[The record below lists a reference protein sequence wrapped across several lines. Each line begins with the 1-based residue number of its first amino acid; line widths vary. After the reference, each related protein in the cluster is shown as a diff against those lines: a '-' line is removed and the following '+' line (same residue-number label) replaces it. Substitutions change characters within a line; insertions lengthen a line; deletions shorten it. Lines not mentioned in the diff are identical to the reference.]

1 MANIASAKK
10 RARQDVKRNSQ
21 NASRRSMM
29 RAYLKKIVN
38 AIEAKDKA
46 AASEAYKTAVPILD
60 RMAGKTQRQV
70 ERMVAKERPVAPKR
84 ERVRRT
90 FVKPPKGA
98 PKSMPTWLMP

>member
-60 RMAGKTQRQV
+60 RMAGKGLIHKNKAARH
-70 ERMVAKERPVAPKR
+70 
-84 ERVRRT
+84 
-90 FVKPPKGA
+90 
-98 PKSMPTWLMP
+98 KSRLNAQIKAL